1 MPVAPSVAVRL
12 QANVPARFEAS
23 ISSCA
28 RPFGPPSAS
37 PGKPKS
43 RRVLQRAGRKP
54 PTTVA
59 RPEGWSG
66 CAELRFAIECLD
78 IDRLSY
84 AACMR
89 LACEKPAAALRAR
102 LKTRRDHVR
111 TNEAPAG
118 PAHPAARVPR
128 GERPDARRS
137 GPAVCHT

>member
-37 PGKPKS
+37 PGKPKAAECFSGRAES

-59 RPEGWSG
+59 RQEGWSG

-118 PAHPAARVPR
+118 PAHPAARVPS
-128 GERPDARRS
+128 GER
-137 GPAVCHT
+137 